1 MPSAYWILEVVQVI
15 GDCRL
20 VDSESY
26 ERVYWRRDG
35 LPLARGYYVVS
46 WPQSVS
52 PKRFNEDASF
62 RGPFQRRDD
71 AQAALDQLAARAEA
85 WHPGAARRP
94 DASSSGGST
103 GTVLHE

>member
-1 MPSAYWILEVVQVI
+1 VNSTYWTFEVVQVI

-46 WPQSVS
+46 WPTSAS

-62 RGPFQRRDD
+62 RGPFQGRED
-71 AQAALDQLAARAEA
+71 AQAALDQLVARAQA
-85 WHPGAARRP
+85 WHHGAARRP
-94 DASSSGGST
+94 EAPLSVAATGSLSR
-103 GTVLHE
+103 G

>member
-1 MPSAYWILEVVQVI
+1 MNSFNWSFEVVQVI

-35 LPLARGYYVVS
+35 LPLAHGYYVVS
-46 WPQSVS
+46 WPASAS

-62 RGPFQRRDD
+62 RGPFPRREE
-71 AQAALDQLAARAEA
+71 AQAALDALVARAQA
-85 WHPGAARRP
+85 WGPGAARKTEGI
-94 DASSSGGST
+94 SSADSREL
-103 GTVLHE
+103 VRHE